1 MSKGTK
7 NENAVLSDSRAP
19 RKMSNDYVDMDVQLL
34 VESAQG
40 LSEEARQFCNATVCS
55 RYMVAARDNKQTAKD
70 ALLFLMSTVKW
81 REEMGLENM
90 ETDKELLIFE
100 ADLQAHVLL
109 YHLSV
114 DAHSRPLLV
123 ERVGAW
129 DLATVRKVISDPQS
143 REAVMRAHFLVS
155 ERIRRLVDENHAAQK
170 DSHSAVGHP
179 VDMRA
184 TLVFDAKDLPWS
196 IIGWRGLHVVFGEM
210 SRLDA
215 AHFPNTIG
223 MIFILNV
230 SRAVAAAWAV
240 ISEFVAIQT
249 RYKVKIF
256 SWTETTAAHAA
267 LCERCGAESLP
278 PELGG
283 CRTDSAPYTGTST
296 DTAEIRTGQE
306 QGPPIELTHVGLLL

>member
-1 MSKGTK
+1 MSVD
-7 NENAVLSDSRAP
+7 N
-19 RKMSNDYVDMDVQLL
+19 VDMDVQLL

-184 TLVFDAKDLPWS
+184 TLVFDAKDMPWS
-196 IIGWRGLHVVFGEM
+196 IIGMRGLHVVFGEM

-215 AHFPNTIG
+215 AHFPNTVG

-230 SRAVAAAWAV
+230 SRTVAAAWAV

-267 LCERCGAESLP
+267 LCERCGAECLP

-283 CRTDSAPYTGTST
+283 CRMDSAPYTGTST
-296 DTAEIRTGQE
+296 GAESRTGQE
-306 QGPPIELTHVGLLL
+306 QGPPSEFTHVGLLL